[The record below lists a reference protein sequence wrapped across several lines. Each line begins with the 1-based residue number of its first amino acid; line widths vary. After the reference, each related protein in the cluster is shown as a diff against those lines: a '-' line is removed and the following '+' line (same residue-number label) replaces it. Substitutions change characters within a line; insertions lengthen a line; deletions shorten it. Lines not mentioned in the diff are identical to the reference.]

1 MLSNN
6 TELSATYKTTEA
18 DAKDVALT
26 FDAKNEAKVS
36 LGEGVKAASAEYTA
50 ENVNA
55 YVVELVD
62 GKWLTKTDSG
72 KTTYLKGA
80 GNVEYITGE
89 YTAVENASNGSI
101 NSGNITVV
109 AEDGVTTET
118 YTITV
123 TKGDELDA
131 PELTAFYGY
140 QVKAYSGTAS
150 SKNDTYR
157 TVTFTNG
164 DKIELAQLSATVTNG
179 TVKAYE
185 YWDGAANGGNGAY
198 ATITGDLTV
207 SSKVDATWVRLTVTG
222 NDGNTYYFVLNTVY
236 QA

>member
-1 MLSNN
+1 MASGSDSNV
-6 TELSATYKTTEA
+6 T
-18 DAKDVALT
+18 V
-26 FDAKNEAKVS
+26 
-36 LGEGVKAASAEYTA
+36 
-50 ENVNA
+50 
-55 YVVELVD
+55 
-62 GKWLTKTDSG
+62 
-72 KTTYLKGA
+72 YLKGA
-80 GNVEYITGE
+80 GNVAYYIGKYAAT
-89 YTAVENASNGSI
+89 ENAANGSV
-101 NSGNITVV
+101 NTGDITVV

-140 QVKAYSGTAS
+140 QVQAYSGSAS

-179 TVKAYE
+179 TAKAYE
-185 YWDGAANGGNGAY
+185 YWDAAANGGNGAY
-198 ATITGDLTV
+198 ATITGNLTV
-207 SSKVDATWVRLTVTG
+207 SSTPDITWVRLTVTG